1 MKRLQVTWGE
11 GEEEEEEEDHCCKTC
26 AFDFQSV
33 KCSETCIVDPL
44 PHEDPPVQTYCKYSS
59 PVILDD
65 TIVMKSE

>member
-11 GEEEEEEEDHCCKTC
+11 GEEEEEEDHCCKTC

-44 PHEDPPVQTYCKYSS
+44 PHEDPVQTYCKYSS